1 LRVPG
6 ADVNPWL
13 AAALVLGSALCGVER
28 RWLPP
33 PPVTGPAREIVP
45 DTAGELP
52 RTLLEAAERFAAS
65 DIARDL
71 VGEAFASHYAATRVE
86 EDRQMRLLVPPAERA
101 RYLDHV

>member
-1 LRVPG
+1 MSPG
-6 ADVNPWL
+6 S
-13 AAALVLGSALCGVER
+13 AARIGGALCGVER

-33 PPVTGPAREIVP
+33 PPVTGPARGIVL
-45 DTAGELP
+45 DAAGELP

-71 VGEAFASHYAATRVE
+71 VGEAFPSHYAATRVE